1 MSTEMDYIQRFKRD
15 FTELNGW
22 VLSISFNK
30 SIEKII
36 NKLDINTEYDEESH
50 SNILSCTFNLITT
63 AYKYKFTVE
72 KPNDSCPRGYILCQF
87 APRTGLYKERLRD
100 LCDGDYS
107 LSDWDRILRKLISNE
122 LVLL

>member
-1 MSTEMDYIQRFKRD
+1 MDYIQRFKRD

>member
-1 MSTEMDYIQRFKRD
+1 MDYSKRFRRD
-15 FTELNGW
+15 FAELNSW
-22 VLSISFNK
+22 LSSISFNK
-30 SIEKII
+30 SLERIV
-36 NKLDINTEYDEESH
+36 DIVDISTEYDEECR
-50 SNILSCTFNLITT
+50 SNILSCTFNLITS

-87 APRTGLYKERLRD
+87 APRTGLYKENLRD

-122 LVLL
+122 IVLL